1 MIYHYQ
7 TLHEYNKDATMAH
20 TDGSTTKAKG
30 KKVKAPKAKV
40 KKNGNGSKTVTL
52 MLDAGEAK
60 VQSEETVSKAQ
71 FDALQQQMK
80 EILAKFGPV
89 LKAAESPPASSVVAV
104 TEQVK
109 QGLEALASQT
119 VSVGDPPP
127 TVLVHAVKPKKKYT
141 KHPKATPVVEVPPG
155 VVLDMKAVQV
165 SVVPA
170 EQSENPPFTPVI
182 TAQQVVESAPQMAG
196 PAPGLMFGPDFAKG
210 ESKAIAVS
218 PLAAGFV
225 EKVKTSLDALAEQH
239 KASIIA
245 GGSSPFQM
253 EKLPLVGPDGS
264 VQIGPQTTPQGTG
277 GDLLLT
283 PDGTPALVD
292 ATQAV
297 VEKVYDSMQVPAEYL
312 GVTPPPPAAKPPKPK
327 KKVPVQVQTTAT
339 VTKQFGKDSSK
350 QEVTEET
357 IAVHTFV
364 TQPAIVGLECGLTM
378 NLGNYESAR
387 ITVSISVPCYAEERD
402 AAFIEACKWVEER
415 IVKQRDAIT
424 AAKNST
430 GF

>member
-30 KKVKAPKAKV
+30 KKVKTPKAKG
-40 KKNGNGSKTVTL
+40 KKNGNGNKTVTVV
-52 MLDAGEAK
+52 LDADEAK

-71 FDALQQQMK
+71 FVALQQQMA

-89 LKAAESPPASSVVAV
+89 LKAAEAPAASVAAAKH
-104 TEQVK
+104 VK
-109 QGLEALASQT
+109 QVLEELASPSNVT
-119 VSVGDPPP
+119 LGDPPP

-155 VVLDMKAVQV
+155 VVLDMEAVQV

-182 TAQQVVESAPQMAG
+182 TAQQVIESVPQMAG
-196 PAPGLMFGPDFAKG
+196 PAPGLMFGPDFATG
-210 ESKAIAVS
+210 ESKAAAVS
-218 PLAAGFV
+218 SLGPGFV
-225 EKVKTSLDALAEQH
+225 EQVKTSLDALAVQH
-239 KASIIA
+239 AAAVIA
-245 GGSSPFQM
+245 GASAPGMPQP
-253 EKLPLVGPDGS
+253 EPVGLGGS
-264 VQIGPQTTPQGTG
+264 VYIGPQTPPQGLG
-277 GDLLLT
+277 ADLLLT

-292 ATQAV
+292 GTQAV
-297 VEKVYDSMQVPAEYL
+297 VEKVVEAL
-312 GVTPPPPAAKPPKPK
+312 TPPAVKSPKPK
-327 KKVPVQVQTTAT
+327 KKVPVQVPTTVT
-339 VTKQFGKDSSK
+339 VTKQFGKDASK

-364 TQPAIVGLECGLTM
+364 TQPAIVGVECGLTM

-387 ITVSISVPCYAEERD
+387 ISVSISVPCYAEERD
-402 AAFIEACKWVEER
+402 AAYNEACKWIEER
-415 IVKQRDAIT
+415 LGKQRDAIT
-424 AAKNST
+424 ASKNST